1 MMLLLH
7 VWAFAAGVAM
17 LILPDFFAERSSRRH
32 SRRLAELRRGAV
44 EAFFEER
51 RGLEVYPPTRNPTIL
66 RFFGGVM
73 AVGGLIGILSA

>member
-1 MMLLLH
+1 M
-7 VWAFAAGVAM
+7 
-17 LILPDFFAERSSRRH
+17 
-32 SRRLAELRRGAV
+32 

-51 RGLEVYPPTRNPTIL
+51 RELEAYPPTPNPTIL